1 MGANGGEVVLKM
13 KNPPQIHIIS
23 FRGFTLIEL
32 LISMAIA
39 GIAAGVIINTFINH
53 QNSYRV
59 QLQIAGLHQNLRAA
73 MNVISEDIRKS
84 GHYTLL
90 DGRIHR
96 GYIDWNPEESGY
108 DSFSSSIYGVNNITG
123 RERYSEDTDLI
134 MIVKSGDDRGRLH
147 FGEYAE
153 AGGDMLHLADVDLDN
168 DGDDDLNSGGRRFG
182 ILVKTDL
189 STAHIFKIN
198 TMASGSATGPSLLRV
213 SENFPEHYSAGDI
226 IARVDIITYRV
237 DSANTSFSTSVLE
250 RKNAG
255 CGNTF
260 QVVAEDITNIQFSY
274 LLKDGRFTENPSGQ
288 EEMIVGVDIQ
298 VEGEVNVTGVG
309 IKKRMLENMVRIR
322 NTAL

>member
-1 MGANGGEVVLKM
+1 MVSGGEVISNM
-13 KNPPQIHIIS
+13 KNPHQVHSIS

-39 GIAAGVIINTFINH
+39 GIVGGVIINTFINH

-59 QLQIAGLHQNLRAA
+59 QLQIAGLQQNLRAA
-73 MNVISEDIRKS
+73 MSLVSDDIRKA

-96 GYIDWNPEESGY
+96 GYLDWNPEEGGY
-108 DSFSSSIYGVNNITG
+108 DGFDSSIYGVNNITG
-123 RERYSEDTDLI
+123 RERYSEHTDLI

-153 AGGDMLHLADVDLDN
+153 AGGNVLHLADLDLDN
-168 DGDDDLNSGGRRFG
+168 DGDEDLNPGGRSFG
-182 ILVKTDL
+182 ILVKSDL

-198 TMASGSATGPSLLRV
+198 TTASGSTAGSSLISV
-213 SENFPEHYSAGDI
+213 SENFPETYSSDDI

-237 DSANTSFSTSVLE
+237 DGGNTSFSTSVLE

-255 CGNTF
+255 NGNTF

-274 LLKDGRFTENPSGQ
+274 LLKDGRFTEDPSG
-288 EEMIVGVDIQ
+288 EEDLVVGVHITL
-298 VEGEVNVTGVG
+298 EGEVNITDVG
-309 IKKRMLENMVRIR
+309 IKKRSLENMVRVR
-322 NTAL
+322 NTVL